1 MTEPMLTS
9 DENPPQAPSIQF
21 GEEIILEEAGFSFH
35 PIIGFELEVDG
46 SVYMYSDDGN
56 LEISLVGGELDNQ
69 TSIAE
74 LNDELAAEFMMNF
87 DEVELIEAGKDNVQ
101 GITGFLNRIHFINAE
116 EEGLGMALICSP
128 HINQFFFVLVIS
140 SAEHWEKQGQT
151 VFAALKAHIHF
162 HPQFK
167 PDSAVVEVDEHPD
180 LTVETFETIDSQE
193 SVVIT
198 IERGDISLLL
208 AARTA
213 SKRDQITVT
222 EITAPGDHALHRDTA
237 TTGELVSEIADQPL
251 TSSQGELC
259 LLLPFASQQSLL
271 IGEHQFT
278 FVTQSGAP
286 LQEVQAIIR
295 QGRALDMQKIDL
307 NLWLALENEHFNQPE
322 YLHQFGVD
330 LRTALRAILAP
341 MNLSPGKIAFYHPA
355 PDELAAFASI
365 NLDSDLADC
374 SYMIAETVENS
385 RALNVGLVEHITRG
399 DPPEEAGISAVSSG
413 TPGMI
418 LSPVSPHTCVL
429 VNYADF
435 IGDFP
440 GLARALVVQLVRF
453 CGGHMESDQ
462 SDQPLALN
470 RDVLWRLRRHPIFY
484 DAD

>member
-9 DENPPQAPSIQF
+9 DQNPPQAPGIQF

-74 LNDELAAEFMMNF
+74 LNDELAAEFMTNF
-87 DEVELIEAGKDNVQ
+87 DEVELIKAGKDDVQ

-128 HINQFFFVLVIS
+128 HINQFFFMLVIS
-140 SAEHWEKQGQT
+140 SAEHWEKQGFE
-151 VFAALKAHIHF
+151 VFTALKAHIHF

-167 PDSAVVEVDEHPD
+167 PEASVVEVNEHPD
-180 LTVETFETIDSQE
+180 LTVETFETINSQE
-193 SVVIT
+193 SAVIT
-198 IERGDISLLL
+198 IERGDISLLM

-213 SKRDQITVT
+213 RKSDQITVT
-222 EITAPGDHALHRDTA
+222 EIIAPGGQALYRYTPS
-237 TTGELVSEIADQPL
+237 TGDLASEIGDQPL
-251 TSSQGELC
+251 TSSHGELC
-259 LLLPFASQQSLL
+259 LHFPFANQQSLQ
-271 IGEHQFT
+271 IGAYQFT
-278 FVTQSGAP
+278 FATQSGAP
-286 LQEVQAIIR
+286 LQEVQVIIR
-295 QGRALDMQKIDL
+295 QGRALDMQKLDL

-322 YLHQFGVD
+322 YLYQFGVD
-330 LRTALRAILAP
+330 LRVALREILAP
-341 MNLSPGKIAFYHPA
+341 MNLTPGKITFYHPA
-355 PDELAAFASI
+355 PDELTAFACI

-385 RALNVGLVEHITRG
+385 RALNIGLVERLTRG
-399 DPPEEAGISAVSSG
+399 DPPEDAGVSAVSSG

-418 LSPVSPHTCVL
+418 LSPVSPHACVL
-429 VNYADF
+429 VNYTDF

-440 GLARALVVQLVRF
+440 GLARALVEQLVRF
-453 CGGHMESDQ
+453 CGGHIESGQ
-462 SDQPLALN
+462 SDQPLVLN

-484 DAD
+484 DAE